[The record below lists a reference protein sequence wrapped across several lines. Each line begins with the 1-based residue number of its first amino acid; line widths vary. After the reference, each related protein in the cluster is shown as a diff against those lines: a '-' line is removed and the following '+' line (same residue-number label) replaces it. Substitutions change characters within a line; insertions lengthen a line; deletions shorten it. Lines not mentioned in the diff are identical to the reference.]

1 MAKNSFILYHDQKE
15 VIDELDDE
23 QAGKLFKAIYEYN
36 VNKKLTLTGALKLI
50 FIPFKS
56 SFDRNND
63 KWEDIVQKRSEAG
76 KKGMKSR
83 WENKEK
89 ITNDNK
95 SYQMITNITDSVS
108 VSDSVNVSV
117 SESVNDNNI
126 TPPHTPTEIFDY
138 CFTIFKNYLESDMKK
153 SCEKMFNHYEAN
165 NWKNIYNWKKKAE
178 EWIQDDI
185 DSGKIKEN
193 KKEYDTRMIYTDRE
207 TGKDFQYDKEGNKHF
222 L

>member
-36 VNKKLTLTGALKLI
+36 VNKKMTLTGALKLI

-95 SYQMITNITDSVS
+95 CYQKITNITDSVS
-108 VSDSVNVSV
+108 VSVSDSV
-117 SESVNDNNI
+117 SESVSDNNI
-126 TPPHTPTEIFDY
+126 SHPNTPTEIFNY
-138 CFTIFKNYLESDMKK
+138 CSLVFADCVSGDLEK
-153 SCEKMFNHYEAN
+153 SCQKMFNHYEAN

-178 EWIQDDI
+178 EWVQDDI
-185 DSGKIKEN
+185 DSKKIKV
-193 KKEYDTRMIYTDRE
+193 KDTSRRLDWCWR
-207 TGKDFQYDKEGNKHF
+207 
-222 L
+222 

>member
-117 SESVNDNNI
+117 SESVSDNNI
-126 TPPHTPTEIFDY
+126 APPTTHTQVLDFCSPLYPD
-138 CFTIFKNYLESDMKK
+138 CVVADLEE
-153 SCEKMFNHYEAN
+153 SCQKFFLTYQATNWAGIV
-165 NWKNIYNWKKKAE
+165 NWKSKAQI
-178 EWIQDDI
+178 WMLDDI
-185 DSGKIKEN
+185 KSGKIKM
-193 KKEYDTRMIYTDRE
+193 KEKEKIDTRKIRE
-207 TGKDFQYDKEGNKHF
+207 DENGKYYQLNSDGTRYYI
-222 L
+222 